1 MNDMQ
6 KMLKKMVV
14 AVISEDENLEERTI
28 DTRIDELSKFPVY
41 PRKKLMKCVQL
52 LSQSFLLN
60 WIREF

>member
-28 DTRIDELSKFPVY
+28 DTKISDAFRS
-41 PRKKLMKCVQL
+41 
-52 LSQSFLLN
+52 
-60 WIREF
+60 IRGRN

>member
-28 DTRIDELSKFPVY
+28 DTRIDELS
-41 PRKKLMKCVQL
+41 
-52 LSQSFLLN
+52 
-60 WIREF
+60 

>member
-28 DTRIDELSKFPVY
+28 DTE
-41 PRKKLMKCVQL
+41 
-52 LSQSFLLN
+52 
-60 WIREF
+60 